1 MAKFHAL
8 NYPFVVTV
16 KFPYSYFILGV
27 KILLFAWLYMLL
39 ILWLAYTGDTHPL
52 SWAQVWAELKK
63 NILLLPAG
71 NFFYYSLPWVLA
83 GIIGSSVWDF
93 IQKRKKHL
101 PARAFSQ
108 LSFYEHDLLL
118 KTPNNAGNVVCSY
131 KDTLFTL
138 NVQPKLLS
146 LKNITIPFIRKATLI
161 FQTQDETY
169 AIAHYTGFAGLRR
182 LISAAKKCRSC
193 AIHTQTEENPSAKDT
208 LYAAF
213 LEKQLNNYRKYGLM
227 LEYMPDWRT
236 DLLLSTL
243 LYALLGIIPLCMYG
257 GFVVSKSSIL
267 QKGPWVIHCLPLFGV
282 IFLLAGFWTFKK
294 WLTERGAD
302 KQLKK
307 LTTKQK
313 RTAACAK

>member
-1 MAKFHAL
+1 MAKFPAL

-27 KILLFAWLYMLL
+27 KVLLFAWVYMLL
-39 ILWLAYTGDTHPL
+39 ILWIAFIGDTRPL

-83 GIIGSSVWDF
+83 GIIGFSVLDF
-93 IQKRKKHL
+93 IRKRQKHL
-101 PARAFSQ
+101 SARPFSQ
-108 LSFYEHDLLL
+108 LSFYENDLLL
-118 KTPNNAGNVVCSY
+118 KTPNNAGNVACSY

-161 FQTQDETY
+161 FQTQNETY
-169 AIAHYTGFAGLRR
+169 TIAHYTGFAGLRR
-182 LISAAKKCRSC
+182 LICAAKKCRSC
-193 AIHTQTEENPSAKDT
+193 TIHTQTEENPSAKDT

-236 DLLLSTL
+236 DLLLSTF

-257 GFVVSKSSIL
+257 GFVVSKASIL

-294 WLTERGAD
+294 WLTER
-302 KQLKK
+302 
-307 LTTKQK
+307 
-313 RTAACAK
+313 TAAKRLSR

>member
-63 NILLLPAG
+63 NILQLPAG
-71 NFFYYSLPWVLA
+71 NFFYYSLPWILA

-118 KTPNNAGNVVCSY
+118 KTPNNTGNVVCPY
-131 KDTLFTL
+131 QDTRFTL
-138 NVQPKLLS
+138 NVQPKLLA
-146 LKNITIPFIRKATLI
+146 LKNITIPFIRKTTLI

-182 LISAAKKCRSC
+182 LISAAEKCRSC
-193 AIHTQTEENPSAKDT
+193 AIHTQTGENPSAKDT

-227 LEYMPDWRT
+227 LEYLPDWQVN
-236 DLLLSTL
+236 LLLTAILDSFLGLQILAAYFWLAYSGSSFLHRHPFLTGSFLVVGPL
-243 LYALLGIIPLCMYG
+243 LLLIGMY
-257 GFVVSKSSIL
+257 
-267 QKGPWVIHCLPLFGV
+267 LFN
-282 IFLLAGFWTFKK
+282 K
-294 WLTERGAD
+294 WHKERQCA
-302 KQLKK
+302 KK
-307 LTTKQK
+307 LNK
-313 RTAACAK
+313 